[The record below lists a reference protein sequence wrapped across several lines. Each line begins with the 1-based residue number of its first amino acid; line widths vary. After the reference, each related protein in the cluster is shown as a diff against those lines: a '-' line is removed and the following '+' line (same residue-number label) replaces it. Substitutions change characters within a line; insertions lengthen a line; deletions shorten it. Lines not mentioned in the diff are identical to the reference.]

1 MAARAV
7 AMKLIDLF
15 GGDGCVH
22 PNVGGTSLL
31 PEVTA
36 AGQSVIVL
44 RFRFAVKETSKAYAP
59 ASWPETCDAGF
70 QR

>member
-1 MAARAV
+1 
-7 AMKLIDLF
+7 
-15 GGDGCVH
+15 
-22 PNVGGTSLL
+22 LL
-31 PEVTA
+31 VTA
-36 AGQSVIVL
+36 AFIRISEGRACYPRLQPRKPSVIVL